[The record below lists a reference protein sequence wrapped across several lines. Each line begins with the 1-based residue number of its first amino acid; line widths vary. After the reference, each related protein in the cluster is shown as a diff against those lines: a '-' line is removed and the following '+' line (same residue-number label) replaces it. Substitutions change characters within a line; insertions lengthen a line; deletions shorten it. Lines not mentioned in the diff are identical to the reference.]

1 MITRINTALA
11 KRRDEN
17 EKGFTLIELLVVI
30 LIIGVL
36 AAIAIPAFL
45 NQRAGA
51 WQSQVESDL
60 KNAAIAATQ
69 FSVDHNG
76 KYVDGTESLVG
87 PLTND
92 AGVVDADWDAAGFNS
107 TDDVTLTFALDTVN
121 DGEYTLVGEHSQRDG
136 DTWTYASATGDIE
149 FADTP

>member
-1 MITRINTALA
+1 MITRINTAMA

-45 NQRAGA
+45 NQRQGA

-76 KYVDGTESLVG
+76 KYVDGATTLVG
-87 PLTND
+87 AVT
-92 AGVVDADWDAAGFNS
+92 AGTPPVVAPAWADAGFNA
-107 TDDVTLTFALDTVN
+107 TEDVTLTFALVVPAEIS
-121 DGEYTLVGEHSQRDG
+121 GEYTLTGKHAQRPD
-136 DTWTYASATGDIE
+136 DTWVYSSATGTIKLN
-149 FADTP
+149 

>member
-45 NQRAGA
+45 NQREGA

-76 KYVDGTESLVG
+76 KYVDGTETLVG
-87 PLTND
+87 NLVGTDGN
-92 AGVVDADWDAAGFNS
+92 VVAAWDAAGYNA
-107 TDDVTLTFALDTVN
+107 TEDVNLVFALDTAKA
-121 DGEYTLVGEHSQRDG
+121 GEYTLTGKHDQRGADE
-136 DTWTYASATGDIE
+136 WVYSSATGDIV
-149 FADTP
+149 FTNK